1 MLILVPSVCL
11 SSLWSMNFIGIAYKS
26 LREGLYTGL
35 SEPYHWLCLWRRHF
49 FPSQKP
55 FLPPFYMIEFR
66 AAKICAVLIHVLWVQ
81 QCNGHAVPR
90 KQFSTSFLGLQ
101 VLSSPFL
108 YYSLSV
114 GCGGHRRCPVYGWT
128 FNSHP
133 FSPLWSA
140 VNFCSFCLSLE
151 KKFLWPKPTAG
162 LVCGHKL
169 QTWIKPLC
177 GTHNVHS
184 AKWQS

>member
-81 QCNGHAVPR
+81 QCNGNAVPR

-101 VLSSPFL
+101 VLSSPSVLFPERWL
-108 YYSLSV
+108 WGPQTMSSLRLNVQQPSILPALISCELLQLLLLSWKEV
-114 GCGGHRRCPVYGWT
+114 SLTKADSRAH
-128 FNSHP
+128 
-133 FSPLWSA
+133 LWA
-140 VNFCSFCLSLE
+140 QTTNMD
-151 KKFLWPKPTAG
+151 KATLWDT
-162 LVCGHKL
+162 
-169 QTWIKPLC
+169 
-177 GTHNVHS
+177 
-184 AKWQS
+184 